1 MRLTQRIKK
10 YRIYSIYVIVL
21 TQSLFL
27 TKPSKGKTSMAN
39 LVTSPEEAIQDTPMA
54 MPIAQPP
61 LTPTT
66 PELTLSPFENFL
78 NQLERVY
85 HHPTNNPQLGLS
97 HHMWVN
103 SDRRGNPHN
112 AFNLSREINVVTI
125 GVNTNNPIFLKPL
138 DTERVI
144 IICLNN
150 NVNGEVLDRN
160 ELNDERVDALIE
172 KLNSSKLP
180 SEQLLGELLS
190 DYKTLADK

>member
-1 MRLTQRIKK
+1 
-10 YRIYSIYVIVL
+10 
-21 TQSLFL
+21 
-27 TKPSKGKTSMAN
+27 MAN

-125 GVNTNNPIFLKPL
+125 GINTNNPIFLKPL

-160 ELNDERVDALIE
+160 EINDERVDALIE